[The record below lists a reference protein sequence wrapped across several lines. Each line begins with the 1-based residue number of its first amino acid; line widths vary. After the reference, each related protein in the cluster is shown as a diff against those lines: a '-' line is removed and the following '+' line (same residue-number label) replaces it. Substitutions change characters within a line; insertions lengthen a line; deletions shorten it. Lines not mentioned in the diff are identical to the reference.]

1 MLLAIAVLTGLTLSG
16 LPTARQG
23 EPQMPVAASHVEAFA
38 ASRRHVGRLERWRR
52 PVAVAGAV
60 AAVAVAAAAGAAP
73 ASAGSGEPTVIASGL
88 DSPRGL
94 TVVHGDTVLVTEA
107 GHGGDGPCIMGS
119 AGAQVCLGQTG
130 AVTAIHPAR
139 EHTYEQRRIVTL
151 PSLASPTEALG
162 PHDVAIGSSGRLLVM
177 LGLGAPPA
185 SRAQLGDGGALLG
198 QLVSVKP
205 FGRVRP
211 VADLAAFEAAHDP
224 DQRLPGT
231 HVDSNPYGLGV
242 TAHGVFAAD
251 AGGNTVLR
259 IGRGGALSPI
269 AVFAPRFVAGPD
281 PGSQIPMQSVPTAV
295 TRGPDGDLYVGEL
308 TGFPFPMGG
317 AKVWRL
323 KRGEQP
329 QVYAEGF
336 TNIVDIAF
344 DRRGRLHVLEM
355 FENGILAPPP
365 PQGELPPGRLVRVQ
379 RDGSQ
384 TEIAAGVL
392 NVPGSLAFG
401 SDGSIYVSNK
411 SAAGPGAG
419 EVLRIRTHK

>member
-1 MLLAIAVLTGLTLSG
+1 
-16 LPTARQG
+16 
-23 EPQMPVAASHVEAFA
+23 
-38 ASRRHVGRLERWRR
+38 
-52 PVAVAGAV
+52 
-60 AAVAVAAAAGAAP
+60 
-73 ASAGSGEPTVIASGL
+73 
-88 DSPRGL
+88 
-94 TVVHGDTVLVTEA
+94 
-107 GHGGDGPCIMGS
+107 
-119 AGAQVCLGQTG
+119 
-130 AVTAIHPAR
+130 VTAIRRAG
-139 EHTYEQRRIVTL
+139 EHTYDQRRIATL
-151 PSLASPTEALG
+151 PSLGNPTEALG
-162 PHDVAIGSSGRLLVM
+162 PHDVAIGSRGELLVM

-205 FGRVRP
+205 FGPARP

-224 DQRLPGT
+224 DQGLPGT
-231 HVDSNPYGLGV
+231 HVDSNPYGLQV
-242 TAHGVFAAD
+242 TGHGVFAAD

-281 PGSQIPMQSVPTAV
+281 PGSQIPMQSVPTTVA
-295 TRGPDGDLYVGEL
+295 RGPDGDLYVGEL

-323 KRGEQP
+323 ERGEQP

-365 PQGELPPGRLVRVQ
+365 PGELPPGRLVRVQ

-384 TEIAAGVL
+384 TEIAAGAL
-392 NVPGSLAFG
+392 HVPGSLAFG
-401 SDGSIYVSNK
+401 SDDSIYVSNK
-411 SAAGPGAG
+411 SSAGPGAG

>member
-1 MLLAIAVLTGLTLSG
+1 
-16 LPTARQG
+16 
-23 EPQMPVAASHVEAFA
+23 MPVATPHVDVVA
-38 ASRRHVGRLERWRR
+38 ASRRSMGRLERWRR
-52 PVAVAGAV
+52 PVALAGVV
-60 AAVAVAAAAGAAP
+60 AAAAVGAAAGAAP
-73 ASAGSGEPTVIASGL
+73 VSASSGGPDVEVIAGGL
-88 DSPRGL
+88 DNPRGL

-107 GHGGDGPCIMGS
+107 GRGGDGPCIMGS

-130 AVTAIHPAR
+130 AVTAVRRAR
-139 EHTYEQRRIVTL
+139 EHTYVQRRIVTL

-162 PHDVAIGSSGRLLVM
+162 PHDVAIGSSGELVVA

-185 SRAQLGDGGALLG
+185 SRAQLGEGGALLG
-198 QLVSVKP
+198 QLVRVDS
-205 FGRVRP
+205 FGRIRP

-224 DQRLPGT
+224 DQGLPGT
-231 HVDSNPYGLGV
+231 HVDSNPYGLHV
-242 TAHGVFAAD
+242 TGHGVFAAD

-259 IGRGGALSPI
+259 IGRGGVLSPI

-281 PGSQIPMQSVPTAV
+281 PGSQIPMQSVPTSV
-295 TRGPDGDLYVGEL
+295 TRGSDGALYVGEL
-308 TGFPFPMGG
+308 TGFPFPVGG

-323 KRGEQP
+323 ERGEQP

-355 FENGILAPPP
+355 FKNGILAPPP
-365 PQGELPPGRLVRVQ
+365 EGQLPPGRLVRVE
-379 RDGSQ
+379 RDGSK
-384 TEIAAGVL
+384 TEIADGAL

-411 SAAGPGAG
+411 SSAGPGAG
-419 EVLRIRTHK
+419 EVLRIRTHP